1 MPSITFVVM
10 SFRFKLLK
18 GSKKNFCPL
27 CNKKTLVNYF
37 DFYKKEVLPSKYGR
51 CDREVKCNYHLNP
64 YKDGYLSYQTNKNN
78 IVLKNSIKNNNFSSN
93 RQIEKSPFYFDL
105 EVYKKALNPE
115 RFVENTF
122 LKNLINLQKQS
133 SFFIEELFKVVDIY
147 KIGTVTRGNW
157 KGAVT
162 FPFIDLFG
170 NIRTVQVKKFD
181 NNNKTIATNKLDKVV
196 ISELK
201 KVQKKTPEWLN
212 KHVEYGD
219 EYGYF
224 TCLFGEHLIGL
235 FPDNPI
241 ALVEAPKTA
250 IYCSLYFGL
259 PKKKEDFIFLA
270 VYNKSSFSI
279 DKIKVLERR
288 KIFVFPDLSKNSNTF
303 NEWQEKAKQFEKQ
316 LKNTRFIFSD
326 LLEKYATDED
336 RENGLDIADY
346 LIKQDWRLFR
356 TIDIIPFENKIH
368 KNIGNEEN
376 TRTNEEL
383 LKLAEKLIGFNNSR
397 QKAEIPYF
405 EEMMALKIIKESKP
419 VFGYYYLSSST
430 PF

>member
-1 MPSITFVVM
+1 MDCTCWNLLTGHFFV
-10 SFRFKLLK
+10 FIRQ
-18 GSKKNFCPL
+18 G
-27 CNKKTLVNYF
+27 NKKTLVNYF

-181 NNNKTIATNKLDKVV
+181 NNNKTIATNKLDKVRR
-196 ISELK
+196 
-201 KVQKKTPEWLN
+201 N
-212 KHVEYGD
+212 
-219 EYGYF
+219 
-224 TCLFGEHLIGL
+224 
-235 FPDNPI
+235 
-241 ALVEAPKTA
+241 
-250 IYCSLYFGL
+250 
-259 PKKKEDFIFLA
+259 
-270 VYNKSSFSI
+270 SI
-279 DKIKVLERR
+279 K
-288 KIFVFPDLSKNSNTF
+288 
-303 NEWQEKAKQFEKQ
+303 
-316 LKNTRFIFSD
+316 
-326 LLEKYATDED
+326 
-336 RENGLDIADY
+336 
-346 LIKQDWRLFR
+346 
-356 TIDIIPFENKIH
+356 
-368 KNIGNEEN
+368 
-376 TRTNEEL
+376 
-383 LKLAEKLIGFNNSR
+383 
-397 QKAEIPYF
+397 
-405 EEMMALKIIKESKP
+405 
-419 VFGYYYLSSST
+419 
-430 PF
+430 